1 MPRYE
6 FLCRKCDKPFEEI
19 RSLDEYSRMSKNKSF
34 KCPKCGSTD
43 VVRQISGFEVKTS
56 KKS

>member
-6 FLCRKCDKPFEEI
+6 YLCQKCDKPFEMLY
-19 RSLDEYSRMSKNKSF
+19 SLAEYERAQKTRI
-34 KCPKCGSTD
+34 KCPKCRSTR

>member
-6 FLCRKCDKPFEEI
+6 YLCQKCNKPFEMLY
-19 RSLDEYSRMSKNKSF
+19 SLAEYQRAQKNKT
-34 KCPKCGSTD
+34 KCPKCRSVR
-43 VVRQISGFEVKTS
+43 VVRQISTFEVKTS

>member
-6 FLCRKCDKPFEEI
+6 YLCNNCSKPFELLY
-19 RSLDEYSRMSKNKSF
+19 SLAEFERAQKAKI
-34 KCPKCGSTD
+34 KCPKCRGTR
-43 VVRQISGFEVKTS
+43 VQRQISAFEVKTS

>member
-6 FLCRKCDKPFEEI
+6 YLCNKCRKPFELLY
-19 RSLDEYSRMSKNKSF
+19 SLAEFERAQKAKI
-34 KCPKCGSTD
+34 KCPKCRGTR
-43 VVRQISGFEVKTS
+43 VQRQISAFEVKTS